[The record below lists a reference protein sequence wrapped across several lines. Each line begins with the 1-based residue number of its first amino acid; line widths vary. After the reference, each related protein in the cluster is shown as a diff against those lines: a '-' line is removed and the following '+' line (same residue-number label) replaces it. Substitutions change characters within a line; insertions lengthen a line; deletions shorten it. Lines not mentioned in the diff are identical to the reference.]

1 MKSPWLYSREKFAPG
16 GARPSVSRLNHQP
29 GGARDTVLFSTDAIT
44 LHTKPHMIT
53 PSFFSKQP
61 SDRNGFSWG
70 LNRTENV
77 DQEDESQRKIP
88 ELPLKED
95 HVTVYERFVGD
106 IKRSS
111 WGVSRQSRCP
121 DV

>member
-1 MKSPWLYSREKFAPG
+1 
-16 GARPSVSRLNHQP
+16 
-29 GGARDTVLFSTDAIT
+29 
-44 LHTKPHMIT
+44 MIT
-53 PSFFSKQP
+53 PSFFFKQP

-95 HVTVYERFVGD
+95 HITVYERFVGD

-111 WGVSRQSRCP
+111 WGGLAKVGAQMC
-121 DV
+121 DVQLEV